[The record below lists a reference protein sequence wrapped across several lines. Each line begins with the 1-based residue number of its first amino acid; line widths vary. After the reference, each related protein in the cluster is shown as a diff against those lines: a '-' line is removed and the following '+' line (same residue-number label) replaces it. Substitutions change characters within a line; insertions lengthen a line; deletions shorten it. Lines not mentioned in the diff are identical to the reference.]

1 MGEQTAG
8 ASLPDPRLSH
18 LLPQAHRK
26 GSVNA
31 QAGPDAAPR
40 WIPSAPER
48 RLGAGGRRLGPGNVF
63 TPGVPGLR
71 RWEAFHRLVPT
82 HLPCPCGL
90 RPRPVLFLRHVLTV
104 SFHSLPVTPPP
115 PHFSFCTFSSS
126 FWCPG
131 SQELR
136 LGHLPLTFN

>member
-1 MGEQTAG
+1 MNRRQAQAFLTHAYRICCLRHTA
-8 ASLPDPRLSH
+8 PV
-18 LLPQAHRK
+18 QAETHRK

-90 RPRPVLFLRHVLTV
+90 RPDL
-104 SFHSLPVTPPP
+104 S
-115 PHFSFCTFSSS
+115 FSFGTFLQLA
-126 FWCPG
+126 FTPF
-131 SQELR
+131 L
-136 LGHLPLTFN
+136 